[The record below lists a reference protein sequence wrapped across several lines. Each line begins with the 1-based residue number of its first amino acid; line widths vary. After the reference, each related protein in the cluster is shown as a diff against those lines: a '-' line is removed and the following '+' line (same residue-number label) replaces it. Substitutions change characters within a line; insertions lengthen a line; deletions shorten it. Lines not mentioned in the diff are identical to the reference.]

1 MNKYKITFLT
11 TILGLLSAVAYSQ
24 EAQQQVEMADAMRQ
38 SGKIYVVVAV
48 LCIVFLGIVAY
59 LISIDRK
66 VSRLESKMKD
76 NK

>member
-1 MNKYKITFLT
+1 
-11 TILGLLSAVAYSQ
+11 
-24 EAQQQVEMADAMRQ
+24 MADAMRQ